1 VVGTVVAEIL
11 CRREDVQVVLL
22 GRNVDRLTE
31 TAAALGGERVSI
43 VQTDATDPVSL
54 RAAFAPLDLVVVAAP
69 LLDRLEPVVQA
80 ALDTGTDWVDVL
92 LDTPEK
98 WEMFDSLAS
107 RFEADGR
114 IGLVGSGI
122 HPGLPAVLI
131 RAAAARKP
139 LTKAEV
145 GMIVSMDWS
154 RGIPPETAKEF
165 TLEMANMKAGKLS
178 GGQWRKLSWMSPKTV
193 TKIDFGEHGK
203 RSCAYMALEEIRRL
217 PSVLPQLRDAGL
229 AVSGFS
235 PLVDYLLMPLA
246 MVMTAISK
254 RLAGPAARMMVW
266 GLVKTGKP
274 PYDTILRLDA
284 DGVSASVTHADSYW
298 LTAAVAALT
307 ATQILDG
314 HVPPGVQ
321 PAALAVNPEQLLD
334 DLAALGTTV
343 NWS

>member
-1 VVGTVVAEIL
+1 VAKLL
-11 CRREDVQVVLL
+11 CEREDIQVVLL
-22 GRNVDRLTE
+22 GRNADRL
-31 TAAALGGERVSI
+31 AATIASLDSAQVSF
-43 VQTDATDPVSL
+43 TPADAADPVSL
-54 RAAFAPLDLVVVAAP
+54 RTAFAPLDLVVVAAP

-98 WEMFDSLAS
+98 WEIFDSLAS

-114 IGLVGSGI
+114 VGLVGSGI

-139 LTKAEV
+139 LATAEV

-178 GGQWRKLSWMSPKTV
+178 GGQWLDLSWMSPKTM

-217 PSVLPQLRDAGL
+217 PSVLPGIRDAGL

-235 PLVDYLLMPLA
+235 PLVDYLLLPLA
-246 MVMTAISK
+246 MAMAAISK
-254 RLAGPAARMMVW
+254 RLAGPASRLMVW

-274 PYDTILRLDA
+274 PYDTVLRLDA
-284 DGVSASVTHADSYW
+284 EGARLTVTHEDSYW
-298 LTAAVAALT
+298 LTSAVAALT
-307 ATQILDG
+307 ATQVLDRKA
-314 HVPPGVQ
+314 PIGVK
-321 PAALAVNPEQLLD
+321 PAALAVNPEQLLR
-334 DLAALGTTV
+334 DLAELGASV
-343 NWS
+343 AFDVDA